1 MYGFISANLAAKTG
15 FSDQDLAKLWQ
26 ALQLMFEHDRSA
38 ARGEM
43 AARKLIVFKHD
54 TTLGSLPAH
63 KLFDA
68 VKVERVGGESGTP
81 ASGFADYQIR
91 IDSDGLNGIEV
102 IEFI

>member
-15 FSDQDLAKLWQ
+15 FSDEDLAKLWQ

-54 TTLGSLPAH
+54 SALGSLPAH

-68 VKVERVGGESGTP
+68 VKVERINGESGTP
-81 ASGFADYQIR
+81 AAGFGDYTI
-91 IDSDGLNGIEV
+91 SVNADGLGDVSVE
-102 IEFI
+102 EML